1 MVFEDFNG
9 VDKKDILFMKHLFPI
24 FKAND
29 VLLFVLVRDEATA
42 NQLLELNG
50 WGRIAPLQGICND
63 VCSPGDKGGKCPNGD
78 PSCGHKTSF
87 KSLFGPDLGVF
98 QRTCLK

>member
-1 MVFEDFNG
+1 MVFDDFNG

-63 VCSPGDKGGKCPNGD
+63 VCSPGDKGGNARMEIRPVDTRPACSVQIWWYSKEHD
-78 PSCGHKTSF
+78 
-87 KSLFGPDLGVF
+87 
-98 QRTCLK
+98 